1 MSSYLSEETTTTTL
15 LDQLV
20 TSKGNRDGNDS
31 SRAVSLDNV
40 GSVGFS
46 GGVTVAVVEDG
57 VVGLVDP
64 LPQDDVEGLA
74 IKNENVQKYGSR
86 SQQHTALNRNVSGDE
101 ARHSTNGID
110 DILGLRMFH
119 GFNNVTSVPK
129 FSIGVLVFTSL
140 PRFNLSHSFIM
151 SLLTKN
157 DLSTHHHITGQST

>member
-74 IKNENVQKYGSR
+74 IKNEMCKNTVAG
-86 SQQHTALNRNVSGDE
+86 A
-101 ARHSTNGID
+101 
-110 DILGLRMFH
+110 
-119 GFNNVTSVPK
+119 NNIP
-129 FSIGVLVFTSL
+129 
-140 PRFNLSHSFIM
+140 H
-151 SLLTKN
+151 
-157 DLSTHHHITGQST
+157 